1 MSISYAPL
9 DDEEVFLPPR
19 PQARPKAPSAS
30 PPKQPEW
37 PKFREGTECNFLIMF
52 FIVSLIYILMS
63 D

>member
-9 DDEEVFLPPR
+9 DDEEVFLPK
-19 PQARPKAPSAS
+19 PKVTKPLE
-30 PPKQPEW
+30 PPVQTKQPEW
-37 PKFREGTECNFLIMF
+37 PKFREGTECNFLVMF

>member
-9 DDEEVFLPPR
+9 DDEEVFLPK
-19 PQARPKAPSAS
+19 PKVTKPLE
-30 PPKQPEW
+30 PKVKVKQPDW
-37 PKFREGTECNFLIMF
+37 PKFREGTECNFLVMF